1 MSKLYMKF
9 LTLCASIGS
18 SLMFEIEDLG
28 DAGQCN
34 CKRQYLPP
42 SLFSGAMSQSSLP
55 SSGGALA
62 SQIPN

>member
-1 MSKLYMKF
+1 MSKCYMKV
-9 LTLCASIGS
+9 LTLCASMGS
-18 SLMFEIEDLG
+18 ILMFEIEDLG

-42 SLFSGAMSQSSLP
+42 SLFSNAMSLSSSP